1 MNFYFYGA
9 LIGILTILI
18 LYLRLATSITTR
30 EGIAAFLMALTN
42 AFGLFGVMMFLG
54 HGLVRIPRQ
63 LWHQRDAHLQ
73 LRKLE
78 KRALVTREELA
89 DAEHMLSTLVREI
102 HSLPHRTRHRPELLP
117 YVDLIISKAPIPRD
131 EDLLANGGRS
141 NTSVAAN
148 SNLSTGTASNPSDVP
163 RTYESTILQPISL
176 NYLEEVNYRLPVAL
190 ARRER
195 AAWEWRTLLENAW
208 AWQDII
214 ENGMSG
220 HARKWKSSIERD
232 DGSAWG
238 RTMRWWWKCRLRPV
252 FCVTLSLTCLVLSFI
267 VWWSEVTLA
276 IAGTDLSLVRPLIGI
291 GRSTEEVL
299 ILGMLLYVAGCTY
312 SSFLK
317 LRILSYFKLVPGQH
331 TDELSLLFFAAYLT
345 RLTFPLGYNYLMLV
359 DRQLR
364 TEFARVMGTMDL
376 VPLLGRT
383 LSYYVPATLT
393 LICFLVIFRLHKRVT
408 ALLDTQADDR
418 VSQGDLLDGAE
429 LVRQARR
436 EEEQHIA
443 RRRLYTSASI
453 GAWRVGRDRGTAVNK
468 AANLPFHEAGIRFS
482 SDERQN
488 INQSFSSSRSLSR
501 SRKSGSGSASSSES
515 LPAAMTAKLLPT
527 ADPWATHREDM

>member
-1 MNFYFYGA
+1 
-9 LIGILTILI
+9 
-18 LYLRLATSITTR
+18 
-30 EGIAAFLMALTN
+30 
-42 AFGLFGVMMFLG
+42 MFLG

-63 LWHQRDAHLQ
+63 LWHQRDANLQ

-78 KRALVTREELA
+78 KRALATREEFA
-89 DAEHMLSTLVREI
+89 DAEHMLSLLVREI
-102 HSLPHRTRHRPELLP
+102 HSLPHRTRHRPELAP
-117 YVDLIISKAPIPRD
+117 YVDLIISKSPVPRD
-131 EDLLANGGRS
+131 EDLLASGRS
-141 NTSVAAN
+141 NTSTTAD
-148 SNLSTGTASNPSDVP
+148 SDTHTGMVPSPPNVP
-163 RTYESTILQPISL
+163 CTYESTILQPVNL
-176 NYLEEVNYRLPVAL
+176 HYLEGINYRLPAAI

-195 AAWEWRTLLENAW
+195 AAWEWRTLLEEAW

-214 ENGMSG
+214 ENGMSTQA
-220 HARKWKSSIERD
+220 HKWKSSIERD
-232 DGSAWG
+232 DGTMWD
-238 RTMRWWWKCRLRPV
+238 RTLRWWWKCRLRPV
-252 FCVTLSLTCLVLSFI
+252 FYATLSMICLVLSFI
-267 VWWSEVTLA
+267 VWWSEVTLV
-276 IAGTDLSLVRPLIGI
+276 IAGADLSLVRPLIGI

-317 LRILSYFKLVPGQH
+317 LRVLSYFKLVPGQH

-376 VPLLGRT
+376 MPLLGRT
-383 LSYYVPATLT
+383 LSYYVPTTLT
-393 LICFLVIFRLHKRVT
+393 LICFLVIFRLHKKVL

-436 EEEQHIA
+436 EEEQNMA

-453 GAWRVGRDRGTAVNK
+453 GAWRVGRDRGSAVAR
-468 AANLPFHEAGIRFS
+468 AADLPFHEAGLMFGDKS
-482 SDERQN
+482 QN
-488 INQSFSSSRSLSR
+488 LNQSFSASRSLSR
-501 SRKSGSGSASSSES
+501 SRKSGSRSVSSSS
-515 LPAAMTAKLLPT
+515 SPPDALTAKLLPT
-527 ADPWATHREDM
+527 GPWTTHQGDM